1 MPDPDWVELQ
11 PEIYGKEL
19 IMKLRKDYPNRRNSI
34 LFIAT
39 ILMFATSLL
48 TGCNG
53 SKVDASVLAAVDY
66 TPITTDIWP
75 VSTPEE
81 QGLDPDLVAELYH
94 NADQLPTVYSML
106 VFKNGYLIAEDYFNG
121 GAPDRQSKVQSVT
134 KSITSALVGIAIEQ
148 GCIESVD
155 QKMMDF
161 FPELQSQITDP
172 RKNEISIQQM
182 LQMRAGFPWEESS
195 QELFDLLF
203 SGFHNDTLVY
213 VPLAR
218 DPGSDSEYSN
228 LTSHILGIIVARA
241 CDTDLRSFAV
251 EHLFGPLGIEPGFWQ
266 QDWDGNYLGFADL
279 DLSSTDMAKFGLMIA
294 NDGVYNGQQIVPANW
309 VEESLQTYSKKTW
322 KFRVGPNWKD
332 NKYGYQWWSIKAGNY
347 RYHLAWGHGGQ
358 QIVIVDELDLV
369 VVLLADA
376 LYLQHGDDPWQIE
389 KGNLNLLADF
399 VASLP
404 SE

>member
-1 MPDPDWVELQ
+1 
-11 PEIYGKEL
+11 
-19 IMKLRKDYPNRRNSI
+19 MKLTKKQTTLVI
-34 LFIAT
+34 LAI
-39 ILMFATSLL
+39 MLL
-48 TGCNG
+48 TIYVVTGCKN
-53 SKVDASVLAAVDY
+53 SNVAPSELAAVNY
-66 TPITTDIWP
+66 TPVTTDVWP

-81 QGLDPDLVAELYH
+81 QGLDPDLVAELYA
-94 NADQLPTVYSML
+94 NARYLPTIYSLL
-106 VFKNGYLIAEDYFNG
+106 VFKDGFLVAEDYFNG
-121 GAPDRQSKVQSVT
+121 GSADRQSKVQSVT
-134 KSITSALVGIAIEQ
+134 KSITSALVGIAIEE

-155 QKMMDF
+155 QNIMDF

-172 RKNEISIQQM
+172 RKNDITIQQM
-182 LQMRAGFPWEESS
+182 LQMRAGFPWEESTP
-195 QELFDLLF
+195 ELMDLLF
-203 SGFHNDTLVY
+203 SGFHNDTLVH
-213 VPLAR
+213 VPLVR

-228 LTSHILGIIVARA
+228 LTPHILGIIVARA
-241 CDTDLRSFAV
+241 CGTDLKSFAV

-279 DLSSTDMAKFGLMIA
+279 DLSSTDLAKFGLMIA
-294 NDGVYNGQQIVPANW
+294 NDGVYDGQQIVPADW
-309 VEESLQTYSKKTW
+309 VDESLQSYSEKTW

-332 NKYGYQWWSIKAGNY
+332 NEYGYQWWSIKAGNY

-376 LYLQHGDDPWQIE
+376 LYAQHGDEPWKIE

-404 SE
+404 